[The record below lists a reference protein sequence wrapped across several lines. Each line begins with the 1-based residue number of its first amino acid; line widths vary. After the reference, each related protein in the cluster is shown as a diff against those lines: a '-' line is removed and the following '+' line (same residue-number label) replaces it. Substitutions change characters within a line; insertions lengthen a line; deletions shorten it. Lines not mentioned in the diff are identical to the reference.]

1 METDRPD
8 LDHRFNQIKQ
18 AYAEFENYLKDSGK
32 GLVYRTEKGIYGT
45 TNLDAIFRF
54 FKEIGLQNY
63 KSFLD
68 LGCGDGRVVLI
79 ASLFTK
85 ATGIEYDQDLISIA
99 EKIRNQ
105 LNIDCELIT
114 GDYLAHDLT
123 SYDIVFMNPDHEFGE
138 LDEKLRKELMGPLFI
153 YNNIFA
159 PESLKK
165 GKSYWPSQVPVIK
178 YSK

>member
-1 METDRPD
+1 MLSNEDRF
-8 LDHRFNQIKQ
+8 RKIKQ
-18 AYAEFENYLKDSGK
+18 SYAQLETSLKDSGK

-63 KSFLD
+63 KHFLD
-68 LGCGDGRVVLI
+68 LGCGDGRVVLV

-85 ATGIEYDQDLISIA
+85 STGIEFDEELISIA
-99 EKIRNQ
+99 REISEQ
-105 LNIDCELIT
+105 LQLDCEFIT
-114 GDYLAHDLT
+114 GDYLT
-123 SYDIVFMNPDHEFGE
+123 QEITKYDIVFMNPDHEFGSLNDKLNAE
-138 LDEKLRKELMGPLFI
+138 LDGSLFI

-165 GKSYWPSQVPVIK
+165 GQSYWPSQVPIIK
-178 YSK
+178 YSKV